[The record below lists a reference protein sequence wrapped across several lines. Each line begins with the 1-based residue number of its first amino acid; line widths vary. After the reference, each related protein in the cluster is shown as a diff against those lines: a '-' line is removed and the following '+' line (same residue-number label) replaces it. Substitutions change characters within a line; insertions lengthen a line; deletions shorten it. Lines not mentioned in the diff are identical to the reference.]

1 MSGQLNLH
9 KVLGLSEEDMGLL
22 RKHNIKIEVKSAVPQ
37 DTSTFDAL
45 RELHSRENIQAQKQ
59 KMTQHIH
66 TEIHRQRYTG
76 TASNASTENGA
87 NTPIEK
93 QCPGMTSVECIRAEI
108 ERRVKDRKA
117 RDRENGH
124 LRAQIDALQASLER
138 HKQDTRNISERM
150 QALEAD
156 SVSAQERLG
165 IAHRELEASKALL
178 VQRERELV
186 EMRQAAHNEKRAH
199 LRMQQA
205 LQQSLPQPNPA
216 PACAYASSSSPPD
229 AFRTSPATPAS
240 LHTTNRQSATRHRGE
255 ENASCSAH
263 HDTSQSNAYELTRGD
278 VIPLATSPVALVL
291 QETLRELHVLK
302 CKADKER
309 GAREAQCLEYADAC
323 ETLRYE
329 VVGLKARLG
338 EVAAERLHTD
348 RYVAALEEDKARLT
362 AEVSAMRTKAQ
373 EAERSGLSAT
383 HAVSFQALLE
393 QQTTEVGELR
403 DTCRRQEQQLVR
415 QREQLANCSEQL
427 ARQEEELTH
436 AHTAIEA
443 AAAAAAAAGG
453 DSEVCALSLGAL
465 RCRVLFESLSSALR
479 QILGGAPSSSVAALL
494 APPLLPSARQ
504 CHKYKDGAKDLERIQ
519 EDVVALRETLV
530 DVLAQRV
537 GEDCAAA
544 VAASDC
550 TIT

>member
-1 MSGQLNLH
+1 
-9 KVLGLSEEDMGLL
+9 MGLL
-22 RKHNIKIEVKSAVPQ
+22 RKHNIKIEVKSDVPQ

-45 RELHSRENIQAQKQ
+45 RELHSRENIQAQTQ
-59 KMTQHIH
+59 TMTQHMQ
-66 TEIHRQRYTG
+66 TEIHRHTLTRPPP
-76 TASNASTENGA
+76 NASTENGA

-93 QCPGMTSVECIRAEI
+93 QCPEMTSVECIRAEI
-108 ERRVKDRKA
+108 ERRVKERNA

-138 HKQDTRNISERM
+138 HKQDTRHISERM

-156 SVSAQERLG
+156 SVSALERLG
-165 IAHRELEASKALL
+165 VAHQELEASKALL

-205 LQQSLPQPNPA
+205 LQQSLPRPNPS
-216 PACAYASSSSPPD
+216 PACPYASSSSTPD
-229 AFRTSPATPAS
+229 ALRTSPATPAS
-240 LHTTNRQSATRHRGE
+240 HHTTNRQSATRHNGE

-263 HDTSQSNAYELTRGD
+263 HDTPQNNAYDLTRGD

-302 CKADKER
+302 CKADKDR

-362 AEVSAMRTKAQ
+362 AEVAALRTTKAQ

-383 HAVSFQALLE
+383 HAVSLQALLE
-393 QQTTEVGELR
+393 KQTAEVGELR
-403 DTCRRQEQQLVR
+403 DTCWRQEQQLVR
-415 QREQLANCSEQL
+415 QGEQLANCSEQV

-443 AAAAAAAAGG
+443 AAAEAAAAAGG

-479 QILGGAPSSSVAALL
+479 QILGGAPISSVAALL

-504 CHKYKDGAKDLERIQ
+504 FHKYKDGAKDLERIQ
-519 EDVVALRETLV
+519 EEVVALRETLV

-544 VAASDC
+544 AAASDC
-550 TIT
+550 TLM